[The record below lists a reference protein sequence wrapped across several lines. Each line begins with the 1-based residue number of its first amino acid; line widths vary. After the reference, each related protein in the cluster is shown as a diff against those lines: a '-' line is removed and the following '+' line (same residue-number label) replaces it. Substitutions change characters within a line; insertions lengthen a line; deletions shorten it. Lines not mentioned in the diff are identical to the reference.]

1 MEKKFMNEG
10 KKLIRWL
17 GVLSLVGGFT
27 ALPLMIAFAI
37 TGWGGPG
44 TVAYRTYELL
54 NRLMAISL
62 LFMSAGWVGLAFKSP
77 AGYGRWGGW
86 LAVVGAILV
95 ITGNGAE
102 FWLFSDLTYD
112 CCNMRHTAW
121 GTFLLG
127 LLLTAAGATLSGL
140 AFQRTH
146 RWPRWITILLILAL
160 PLVILSFIVSP
171 FLGPVVLALALGWV
185 LVTSPSSKSQ
195 LQQDTSLM
203 TAGHKKM

>member
-10 KKLIRWL
+10 KKIDKMAGSFEPCRGLHR
-17 GVLSLVGGFT
+17 T
-27 ALPLMIAFAI
+27 AIDDCLCHHRL
-37 TGWGGPG
+37 GGPG

-54 NRLMAISL
+54 NRLMAILL

-86 LAVVGAILV
+86 LAVVGAIFV

-185 LVTSPSSKSQ
+185 LVTSPSSNPSYNRTQ
-195 LQQDTSLM
+195 AS
-203 TAGHKKM
+203 